1 GIGFSNAPG
10 QPKQIYGQNFFPL
23 ARPVQLAPG
32 DCIDVQV
39 TARLVDSCYVWGWN
53 SSIRRA
59 GAEEPETSFRQSSFG
74 AKVMSP
80 ASLQS
85 RSSTFVP
92 AAVEAHDVDRFCLSL
107 VDGSRAMGE
116 IAEQLRA
123 RFPDRFPSFAKA
135 LDHVASLT
143 ARYR

>member
-1 GIGFSNAPG
+1 MSSWWMDPTSGAGTAASAVPARTS
-10 QPKQIYGQNFFPL
+10 PKQAF
-23 ARPVQLAPG
+23 A
-32 DCIDVQV
+32 
-39 TARLVDSCYVWGWN
+39 
-53 SSIRRA
+53 
-59 GAEEPETSFRQSSFG
+59 SFG